1 MASKEKQTIVAARV
15 HSKRESPW
23 NIQNVKVLGNS
34 RQKPEADMRRQL
46 SIVSQDAVEKG
57 LVTIVAIIVSIA
69 VLIAVVLVGKHFTQ
83 TYDHNK
89 LKSVFQVFQVF
100 VYLPKK
106 AFKIPPNNG

>member
-1 MASKEKQTIVAARV
+1 MASKEKQIIVAARV
-15 HSKRESPW
+15 HSKRESPGKQPSETGGRHASAAI
-23 NIQNVKVLGNS
+23 NCLT
-34 RQKPEADMRRQL
+34 RCC
-46 SIVSQDAVEKG
+46 EKS

-69 VLIAVVLVGKHFTQ
+69 VPIAVVLVGKHLTQ